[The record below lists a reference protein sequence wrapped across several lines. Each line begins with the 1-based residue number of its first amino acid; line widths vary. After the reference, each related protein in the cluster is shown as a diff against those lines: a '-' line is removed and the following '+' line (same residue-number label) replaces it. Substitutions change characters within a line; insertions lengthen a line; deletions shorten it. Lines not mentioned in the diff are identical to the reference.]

1 MNRSRIAALL
11 LCMISL
17 PSLAQSRQVAPTEV
31 RRGSAASIG
40 TDYSAYGGERIAHAY
55 GSYVWTV
62 TSSGSNLRLESVI
75 TLASEST
82 ECASRHALAH
92 EARHHAVASR
102 AFLSSRGSDVR
113 QVMADVGMAMR
124 AANPEIDNGADQQRM
139 AAECGN
145 MTDHAIRTQSFY
157 R

>member
-1 MNRSRIAALL
+1 MNCSRIAALL
-11 LCMISL
+11 LCMVSL

-62 TSSGSNLRLESVI
+62 ASSGNHLRLESVI

-82 ECASRHALAH
+82 ECVSRHALAH
-92 EARHHAVASR
+92 EARHHAIASR
-102 AFLSSRGSDVR
+102 AFMTSRGTDAR

-124 AANPEIDNGADQQRM
+124 AANPSIDNGADQQRM
-139 AAECGN
+139 AAECGD
-145 MTDHAIRTQSFY
+145 MTDRAIQTQGFY